1 MSKIFWSY
9 LAAMVLISSMT
20 LSSAHANNSDALGD
34 KMDTLDLEEDVEEMM
49 SYGEGAAIELEKQ
62 ETHRLN
68 KDARQKE
75 RDIER
80 LRRDRARLV
89 TKSAH
94 LQKRYDK
101 SRSFQKK
108 VAAQAEV
115 EMSKRDKIAKQ
126 VEALEANVRQ
136 VEEKA
141 VKVKADRDQA
151 RKDIKTAERV
161 KTALTKRQKNA
172 LRIIKKHEKA
182 LRDLNKQRR
191 VLNKRNRELGY
202 RTYELE
208 QKAQQL
214 QNRVQQLQARN

>member
-1 MSKIFWSY
+1 MPKIFWSY

-108 VAAQAEV
+108 VAGPSGSRNE
-115 EMSKRDKIAKQ
+115 
-126 VEALEANVRQ
+126 
-136 VEEKA
+136 
-141 VKVKADRDQA
+141 QA
-151 RKDIKTAERV
+151 R
-161 KTALTKRQKNA
+161 
-172 LRIIKKHEKA
+172 
-182 LRDLNKQRR
+182 
-191 VLNKRNRELGY
+191 
-202 RTYELE
+202 
-208 QKAQQL
+208 
-214 QNRVQQLQARN
+214 QNR